1 MSQTRAFY
9 DPCAYESKLKTSKGI
24 LEHVFEPLKFE
35 HCTQECDQN
44 KADQLQNMQRM
55 TSRVDLESE
64 LLALP
69 RNTSLCP
76 AKKFRPEDPSTA
88 RPLGPTLNHFLCDRD
103 IVNFYHL
110 PRDYSADFTEE
121 KNACPLR

>member
-1 MSQTRAFY
+1 MSQTRLPY
-9 DPCAYESKLKTSKGI
+9 DGCAYDFKLKTSQGV

-35 HCTQECDQN
+35 NCTQDCDQN
-44 KADQLQNMQRM
+44 NVEKVQNVQRI
-55 TSRVDLESE
+55 TRRIDVENE

-76 AKKFRPEDPSTA
+76 TKKYLPEKTTAK
-88 RPLGPTLNHFLCDRD
+88 PLGPTLNHYLCDRD

-110 PRDYSADFTEE
+110 PRNYSAGIEE
-121 KNACPLR
+121 EPAFCPLK